1 MNQNTKQVI
10 FRTTEQKK
18 HQLRILAAQQ
28 NQSINEYLNSFIEK
42 QWSIHNKPYRQY
54 RTSHALENS
63 RK

>member
-42 QWSIHNKPYRQY
+42 QWSIHNKLNRQ
-54 RTSHALENS
+54 
-63 RK
+63 